1 MASHVGIKLSPLCIK
16 VAIFTPCQ
24 GFVLRLNDYSLYF
37 SSLNFICLYLS
48 DIDDCADQPCLNGG
62 SCIDSVNDYTC
73 RCADGY
79 SGKNC
84 SIGKRVF
91 VIPQTLLSS
100 QLNISFYGE
109 SNQESFKSRKTCCL
123 LPFTNMLQ
131 FHRHIIG
138 LFFTLGN
145 SNKWKQSSFMD
156 AHISSLLN
164 LVPYICLCFSQ
175 ILTIVLSSLVSME
188 ELVSTG

>member
-1 MASHVGIKLSPLCIK
+1 MATHVGIKLSPFCIK

-24 GFVLRLNDYSLYF
+24 GFVLNIIH
-37 SSLNFICLYLS
+37 FIS
-48 DIDDCADQPCLNGG
+48 DINDCADQPCLNGG
-62 SCIDSVNDYTC
+62 TCIDEVNDYTC

-79 SGKNC
+79 TGKNC

-91 VIPQTLLSS
+91 VVPQTLLSS

-109 SNQESFKSRKTCCL
+109 SNQESFKSRKTRCL

-156 AHISSLLN
+156 AHIISLLN